1 MIEVRNSVSV
11 TPSLTV
17 SASSKGAVDAQDA
30 GGKVLPPTV
39 GNVDDT
45 SKDQKPKASETVKV
59 ELDSAVAT
67 INEYVQSIQRDLHF
81 SVDKELKQTVIK
93 VVDADSG
100 ETIRQIPEEV
110 FLELAR
116 NLKEDGELRLMNALG

>member
-11 TPSLTV
+11 TQSLAV
-17 SASSKGAVDAQDA
+17 SASSKGAVDAQKA
-30 GGKVLPPTV
+30 SGKTLPPAT
-39 GNVDDT
+39 GNVDET

-59 ELDSAVAT
+59 ELESAVAT

-81 SVDKELKQTVIK
+81 SVDEELKQTVIK